1 MTNIINSLDQYCF
14 MDNIYRMFEE
24 VEEEL
29 KFITTSG
36 VRAKMMI
43 SLLKK
48 PKTSTQLKDELEAGA
63 STIIHAA
70 RDLEKEGFLIEKID
84 GYHLTGIGK
93 ILTIKLIDWI
103 KLVSVVKE
111 NKDYWITHNIDV
123 LPKEFLERMGEL
135 QKLKII
141 KSTPTNLLQVLS
153 LYIKMVGKT
162 KELKGTSPVFV
173 PQFSTLVKKLLKK
186 KGIIQL
192 VISKEILNPV
202 IESYRKGVDE
212 EIKKRVEAGNLRI
225 WVIDD
230 IKIAMSVTDLFIS
243 IGFFNN
249 DGTYDFSQDLVSYEK
264 EAIEWGRELFEYYK
278 SRAKEVKL
286 N

>member
-1 MTNIINSLDQYCF
+1 MSN
-14 MDNIYRMFEE
+14 
-24 VEEEL
+24 
-29 KFITTSG
+29 
-36 VRAKMMI
+36 
-43 SLLKK
+43 
-48 PKTSTQLKDELEAGA
+48 
-63 STIIHAA
+63 TI
-70 RDLEKEGFLIEKID
+70 
-84 GYHLTGIGK
+84 
-93 ILTIKLIDWI
+93 
-103 KLVSVVKE
+103 
-111 NKDYWITHNIDV
+111 
-123 LPKEFLERMGEL
+123 
-135 QKLKII
+135 
-141 KSTPTNLLQVLS
+141 
-153 LYIKMVGKT
+153 
-162 KELKGTSPVFV
+162 
-173 PQFSTLVKKLLKK
+173 
-186 KGIIQL
+186 

-230 IKIAMSVTDLFIS
+230 IKIAMSVTNLFIS